1 MTIALIIT
9 LVYAVIVWLIF
20 FRFKLIKFS
29 IVWGV
34 VTFWIGFHLMIVF
47 LIGVRFF
54 TPYSIDGHV
63 IRQTIQIVPRL
74 PEQTVLIEAVA
85 TQNMP
90 VKKGDILYRFD
101 KTVYEARVRE
111 HEANL
116 AKAQQNAQ
124 VLQENIDITGDAVDA
139 ATAAQTY
146 AAEQVRR
153 FTDLTARGGAKQET
167 LDKWTEQLAAA
178 NAQLS
183 EAEGNRKKAQFAADA
198 QVDGVNAD
206 VVSAQ
211 ASLDVSKYYLDQT
224 ELRAPANGVIVSQ
237 QARPGLVVGDRRIGA
252 IAALITEDDPYFLA
266 TYYQE
271 HLKLVETGQEAE
283 IALDLFPGQIFK
295 AKVVSIWDGTGQG
308 QLVPSGNVPKF
319 PFPTPQGR
327 FAVQFVMEDPALPRF
342 PSGAHGAAAIY
353 TGGGGIFEV
362 IRRINIR
369 LYSWVNFAF
378 PLDL

>member
-9 LVYAVIVWLIF
+9 FLYVVVVWLIF
-20 FRFKLIKFS
+20 FRFKWLKFN

-34 VTFWIGFHLMIVF
+34 VTFWIGFHMLIVF

-74 PEQTVLIEAVA
+74 PEQTILTEAVA

-90 VKKGDILYRFD
+90 VKQGDVLYRFD
-101 KTVYEARVRE
+101 PTVYEARVLE
-111 HEANL
+111 HRANL

-124 VLQENIDITGDAVDA
+124 ILEENIAIAEDAVA
-139 ATAAQTY
+139 AALAAQTY
-146 AAEQVRR
+146 TAEQVRR

-167 LDKWTEQLAAA
+167 LDKWNEQLAAA
-178 NAQLS
+178 DAQVSEAQGNLRKAQL
-183 EAEGNRKKAQFAADA
+183 AVDA

-206 VVSAQ
+206 VASAE
-211 ASLDVSKYYLDQT
+211 AALAISEYYLEQT
-224 ELRAPANGVIVSQ
+224 TLRAPADGTIVSQ

-271 HLKLVETGQEAE
+271 HIKLVRPGQQAE

-295 AKVVSIWDGTGQG
+295 AKVVAIWDGTGQG
-308 QLVPSGNVPKF
+308 QLVPSGDVPKF
-319 PFPTPQGR
+319 PIPKLQGR
-327 FAVQFVMEDPALPRF
+327 FAVQFEVDDPALPRF
-342 PSGAHGAAAIY
+342 PAGAHGAAAIY
-353 TGGGGIFEV
+353 TGGGGMFEV

-369 LYSWVNFAF
+369 LYTWVNFVF
-378 PLDL
+378 PLDI